1 MANTKKKAKN
11 SSNKLTIK
19 EAKLVKG
26 IVEGKTKRQAAI
38 EAYNT
43 KSPETASVVAS
54 NVLKKV
60 NVQEALQ
67 EALEKAGLTP
77 SKVVDVVKEG
87 MEAQRLVIVGNGEE
101 AMADLQPDHSIRL
114 KAAGMAAN
122 FMGLG
127 KNNEPQGNSY
137 HFTQINNDMGKKYAD

>member
-1 MANTKKKAKN
+1 MSAQSRKPVKK
-11 SSNKLTIK
+11 KLTIK

-43 KSPETASVVAS
+43 KTPETASVVAS